1 MYRPCLDFNKHSAR
15 TRGVRARER
24 ERERARASTST
35 SERERERERARESE
49 RERESERTRARES
62 ARERKREC
70 AGESARERERERESA
85 RESTRERERARES
98 RFLEIPAWECFFSD
112 RRNFN
117 LGLKSGFEP
126 PDLDGAE
133 GQDVTV
139 ENGVEFVPI
148 IPTPT
153 YRVKIIP
160 IVA

>member
-1 MYRPCLDFNKHSAR
+1 MCERERERA
-15 TRGVRARER
+15 RARER
-24 ERERARASTST
+24 ERER
-35 SERERERERARESE
+35 EKERERERA
-49 RERESERTRARES
+49 
-62 ARERKREC
+62 
-70 AGESARERERERESA
+70 RERESA
-85 RESTRERERARES
+85 RESTRERESARARKS
-98 RFLEIPAWECFFSD
+98 RFLEILAWECFFSD

-117 LGLKSGFEP
+117 LGLKRVFEP
-126 PDLDGAE
+126 PDLGGAE